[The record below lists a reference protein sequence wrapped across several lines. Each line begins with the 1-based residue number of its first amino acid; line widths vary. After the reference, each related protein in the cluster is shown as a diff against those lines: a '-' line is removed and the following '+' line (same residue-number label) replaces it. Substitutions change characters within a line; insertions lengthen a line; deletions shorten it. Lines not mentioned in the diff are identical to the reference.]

1 MAIPPNPAF
10 RATLFSLVVLL
21 WFGSLSGFCQS
32 TLSRSSSF
40 GILIGNSN
48 FHALDLLL
56 SPLNYRANNFS
67 AELFYRHRKSPVL
80 QEVSLV
86 GSGGDI
92 NTVVPHFTLTGVRAG
107 LSYSYLRQVSAIG
120 SKESEHTF
128 SVGGILRAFM
138 NVEGSEEHDVVSWL
152 MVYSVNLAVQG
163 DFVFNSNHQL
173 SWQIY
178 LPLIAM
184 VHRPPYAR
192 LNESLLESNNR
203 FFMAISSYGN
213 IAAITDYP
221 MIGNVL
227 TYRYTMFNR
236 FHFLVKHSFEYHKY
250 SSPDTIK
257 MFFVNILVGVNW
269 NL

>member
-203 FFMAISSYGN
+203 FFFFFSIYGN

-257 MFFVNILVGVNW
+257 MFFVNISVGVNW